1 MACGALARRVIAWR
15 DWLCYGGDTSPF
27 VEAEM
32 TTVKKTRHTRVRRN
46 PEEKEAL
53 GKAVIDGMALEGL
66 SCFKACEAVGVPI
79 GTFIKWTTE
88 SAELSESYTRAREV
102 LIERMASDTLAIAD
116 APVGST
122 EHGTT
127 DSGAVQKQRLQ
138 VDTRK
143 WLLSKLA
150 PKRYGDKLT
159 LAGDEANPM
168 KADISV
174 RFVKPLQ
181 G

>member
-1 MACGALARRVIAWR
+1 MTSQQKKAAQARRRKPEERAALA
-15 DWLCYGGDTSPF
+15 
-27 VEAEM
+27 
-32 TTVKKTRHTRVRRN
+32 
-46 PEEKEAL
+46 
-53 GKAVIDGMALEGL
+53 KAIIDGMALEGL

-79 GTFIKWTTE
+79 GSFIRWTTE
-88 SAELSESYTRAREV
+88 DAELAESYTRARET
-102 LIERMASDTLAIAD
+102 LIERMAAETLAIAD

-150 PKRYGDKLT
+150 PKKYGDKVT
-159 LAGDEANPM
+159 LAGDEENPM

-174 RFVKPLQ
+174 RFIKPLHD
-181 G
+181 

>member
-1 MACGALARRVIAWR
+1 M
-15 DWLCYGGDTSPF
+15 LCPDGVP
-27 VEAEM
+27 
-32 TTVKKTRHTRVRRN
+32 VKPRKPPVRRK
-46 PEEKEAL
+46 PEEREAL
-53 GKAVIDGMALEGL
+53 SQAILDGMALEGL

-79 GTFIKWTTE
+79 GTFIGWTVDDPKL
-88 SAELSESYTRAREV
+88 AESYTRAREA
-102 LIERMASDTLAIAD
+102 LIERMAADTLAIAD

-150 PKRYGDKLT
+150 PKKYGDKVT
-159 LAGDEANPM
+159 LAGDEENPV
-168 KADISV
+168 KADISI
-174 RFVKPLQ
+174 RFVKPLRD
-181 G
+181 

>member
-1 MACGALARRVIAWR
+1 MKERKPPVRRKPEQREVIAQ
-15 DWLCYGGDTSPF
+15 
-27 VEAEM
+27 
-32 TTVKKTRHTRVRRN
+32 
-46 PEEKEAL
+46 
-53 GKAVIDGMALEGL
+53 AVIDGMALEGL

>member
-1 MACGALARRVIAWR
+1 MTSQQKKAAQARRRKPEERAALA
-15 DWLCYGGDTSPF
+15 
-27 VEAEM
+27 
-32 TTVKKTRHTRVRRN
+32 
-46 PEEKEAL
+46 
-53 GKAVIDGMALEGL
+53 KAIIDGMALEGL

-79 GTFIKWTTE
+79 GSFIRWTTE
-88 SAELSESYTRAREV
+88 DAELAESYTRARET
-102 LIERMASDTLAIAD
+102 LIERMAAETLAIAD

-150 PKRYGDKLT
+150 PKKYGDKVT
-159 LAGDEANPM
+159 LAGDEENPLRVQKVVRQVIDDAN
-168 KADISV
+168 ADD
-174 RFVKPLQ
+174 
-181 G
+181 

>member
-1 MACGALARRVIAWR
+1 
-15 DWLCYGGDTSPF
+15 
-27 VEAEM
+27 M
-32 TTVKKTRHTRVRRN
+32 TTKKPRKAPVRRK
-46 PEEKEAL
+46 PEEKQAL
-53 GKAVIDGMALEGL
+53 SKAILDGMALEGL

-79 GTFIKWTTE
+79 GTFIGWTVE
-88 SAELSESYTRAREV
+88 DAALAESYTRARET
-102 LIERMASDTLAIAD
+102 LIERMAAETLAIAD

-150 PKRYGDKLT
+150 PKKYGDKVT
-159 LAGDEANPM
+159 LAGDEENPLRVQKVVRQVIDDANS
-168 KADISV
+168 DD
-174 RFVKPLQ
+174 
-181 G
+181 